1 MRRNGPGLRVC
12 HVEPFDKL
20 RTGSAGGPCLVM
32 LSGVETSLGRALVK
46 RGVSREIPRLP
57 LCSEL
62 LIKSEQLPSG
72 AVARAR
78 VRAPIMKRLLH
89 ISPLPLG
96 EG

>member
-1 MRRNGPGLRVC
+1 
-12 HVEPFDKL
+12 
-20 RTGSAGGPCLVM
+20 M

-78 VRAPIMKRLLH
+78 DALL
-89 ISPLPLG
+89 S
-96 EG
+96 